1 MKKRINPIVRIPR
14 GMTTHPST
22 IAPAIKLLSDF
33 HLIRSGVIK
42 ALQEVD
48 VDMKS
53 ILKSLSGDIDV
64 YKKVKKEKKK
74 KKVVVV
80 VKTRKKHIHL
90 SATTKEAL
98 RKDSKKMT
106 TKELATKYGITTATV
121 LNICRK

>member
-1 MKKRINPIVRIPR
+1 MKKRVNPMVRVPK
-14 GMTTHPST
+14 GMSTHPSMV
-22 IAPAIKLLSDF
+22 APAIKLLSDF
-33 HLIRSGVIK
+33 HLIRGGVIK
-42 ALQEVD
+42 SLQEVG

-64 YKKVKKEKKK
+64 YKKVKKEKEKK
-74 KKVVVV
+74 KIEVV
-80 VKTRKKHIHL
+80 VKARKKHIHL

-98 RKDSKKMT
+98 KKDSKKMN